1 MKIIYIFFKIT
12 LTKVFNAYIYNILHL
27 LQNNTEKMILGF
39 QNARYYDEKPKAK
52 TKILWWK
59 LGWKVKLKVT
69 GAQPG
74 IFWG

>member
-1 MKIIYIFFKIT
+1 
-12 LTKVFNAYIYNILHL
+12 
-27 LQNNTEKMILGF
+27 MILGF
-39 QNARYYDEKPKAK
+39 QNARYYDEKPKTK

-74 IFWG
+74 IFRG

>member
-52 TKILWWK
+52 TKIL
-59 LGWKVKLKVT
+59 
-69 GAQPG
+69 
-74 IFWG
+74 

>member
-1 MKIIYIFFKIT
+1 
-12 LTKVFNAYIYNILHL
+12 
-27 LQNNTEKMILGF
+27 MILGF